1 MLSILIALLI
11 GGGIGSAIG
20 FDLQSTPWGITCG
33 IAGYVITQ
41 IIISLILRKK
51 INAVQAG
58 IQTEMNADRER
69 INRQLTLFQQRQPGN
84 MNGLKQL
91 ADRLQGEVSQKL
103 LSATDRF
110 KVFYPWSPMLY
121 KQINA
126 MKVQLYFQVKNYDE
140 VDRLLPKSM
149 LIDPLS
155 LSIKLVR
162 MFKNEDKDFDSFY
175 NKKCSKFKGE
185 QGAFIACV
193 YAWIK
198 LKQQNTQSAVAA
210 LRTARKYSDHPVL
223 VENLD
228 KLLNDRKKDFSNAGF
243 GEQWYALGLEEFK
256 PKALRRR
263 NNHGPMY

>member
-155 LSIKLVR
+155 LSIKLGR

-175 NKKCSKFKGE
+175 NKKCSK
-185 QGAFIACV
+185 
-193 YAWIK
+193 
-198 LKQQNTQSAVAA
+198 
-210 LRTARKYSDHPVL
+210 
-223 VENLD
+223 
-228 KLLNDRKKDFSNAGF
+228 
-243 GEQWYALGLEEFK
+243 
-256 PKALRRR
+256 
-263 NNHGPMY
+263 

>member
-1 MLSILIALLI
+1 MLSILIAVII
-11 GGGIGSAIG
+11 GASIAIAMIV
-20 FDLQSTPWGITCG
+20 DQQSVAWSIVSG
-33 IAGYVITQ
+33 IAGYVVVQ

-58 IQTEMNADRER
+58 IQAEMNADRER
-69 INRQLTLFQQRQPGN
+69 INRQLTTFQQRQPGN

-91 ADRLQGEVSQKL
+91 ADRLQSEVSRKL
-103 LSATDRF
+103 LEATERF

-126 MKVQLYFQVKNYDE
+126 MKVQLYFQIKDYGE

-149 LIDPLS
+149 LLDPLS

-162 MFKNEDKDFDSFY
+162 MYKNDDKELDSFY
-175 NKKCSKFKGE
+175 NKKCSRFKSE
-185 QGAFIACV
+185 QGAFIASV

-198 LKQQNTQSAVAA
+198 LKQQNTQAAIAA
-210 LRTARKYSDHPVL
+210 LRAARKHSDHPVL
-223 VENLD
+223 VDNLD
-228 KLLNDRKKDFSNAGF
+228 KLLNDKKKDYSNAGF

-256 PKALRRR
+256 PKAVRRR
-263 NNHGPMY
+263 NNGPMY

>member
-11 GGGIGSAIG
+11 SCGIGIVIG
-20 FDLQSTPWGITCG
+20 HDLQSPGWGITCG
-33 IAGYVITQ
+33 IAAYVITQ

-51 INAVQAG
+51 INAIQAG
-58 IQTEMNADRER
+58 IQNEMNADRER
-69 INRQLTLFQQRQPGN
+69 INRQLTTFQQRQPGN

-91 ADRLQGEVSQKL
+91 ADRLQSEVSRKL
-103 LSATDRF
+103 LAATDRF

-126 MKVQLYFQVKNYDE
+126 MKVQLYFQVKDYEE

-149 LIDPLS
+149 LLDPLS

-162 MFKNEDKDFDSFY
+162 MFKNEDGELDKFY

-198 LKQQNTQSAVAA
+198 LKQQNTQAAVAA
-210 LRTARKYSDHPVL
+210 LRSARKLSDHPVL

-256 PKALRRR
+256 PKAVRRR
-263 NNHGPMY
+263 NNGPMY

>member
-11 GGGIGSAIG
+11 SGGIGFAVG
-20 FDLQSTPWGITCG
+20 YDLQSTPWGITCG
-33 IAGYVITQ
+33 IAAYVITQ

-51 INAVQAG
+51 INAIQAG
-58 IQTEMNADRER
+58 IQNEMNADRER
-69 INRQLTLFQQRQPGN
+69 INRQLSTFQQRQPGN

-91 ADRLQGEVSQKL
+91 ADRLQGEVSRKL
-103 LSATDRF
+103 LGATDRF
-110 KVFYPWSPMLY
+110 KIFYPWSPMLY

-126 MKVQLYFQVKNYDE
+126 MKMQLYFQLKDYEE

-162 MFKNEDKDFDSFY
+162 MFKNEDKELDSFY

-185 QGAFIACV
+185 QGAFIASV

-198 LKQQNTQSAVAA
+198 LKQQNSQAAVAA
-210 LRTARKYSDHPVL
+210 LRSARKLSDHPVL

-243 GEQWYALGLEEFK
+243 GEQWFALGLEEFK
-256 PKALRRR
+256 PKAVRRR
-263 NNHGPMY
+263 NNGPMY

>member
-1 MLSILIALLI
+1 MLSILIAVII
-11 GGGIGSAIG
+11 GASIAIAMIV
-20 FDLQSTPWGITCG
+20 DQQSVAWSIVSG
-33 IAGYVITQ
+33 IAGYVVVQ

-58 IQTEMNADRER
+58 IQAEMNADRER
-69 INRQLTLFQQRQPGN
+69 INRQLTTFQQRQPGN

-91 ADRLQGEVSQKL
+91 ADRLQSEVSRKL
-103 LSATDRF
+103 LEATERF

-126 MKVQLYFQVKNYDE
+126 MKVQLYFQVRDYEE

-149 LIDPLS
+149 LLDPLS

-162 MFKNEDKDFDSFY
+162 MYKNDDKELDSFY
-175 NKKCSKFKGE
+175 NKKCSRFKSE
-185 QGAFIACV
+185 QGAFIASV

-198 LKQQNTQSAVAA
+198 LKQQNTQAAIAA
-210 LRTARKYSDHPVL
+210 LRAARKHSDHPVL
-223 VENLD
+223 VDNLD
-228 KLLNDRKKDFSNAGF
+228 KLLNDKKKDYSNAGF

-256 PKALRRR
+256 PKAVRRR
-263 NNHGPMY
+263 NNGPMY

>member
-1 MLSILIALLI
+1 MLSILIAVII
-11 GGGIGSAIG
+11 GGAIIAAMIV
-20 FDLQSTPWGITCG
+20 DQQSVAWAIVSG
-33 IAGYVITQ
+33 IAGYVVTQ

-51 INAVQAG
+51 VNAVQAG
-58 IQTEMNADRER
+58 IQAEMNADRER
-69 INRQLTLFQQRQPGN
+69 INRQLTTFQQRQPGN

-91 ADRLQGEVSQKL
+91 ADRLQGEVSRKL
-103 LSATDRF
+103 LASTERF

-126 MKVQLYFQVKNYDE
+126 MKMQLYFQVRDYEE

-162 MFKNEDKDFDSFY
+162 MFKNDDKELDAFY
-175 NKKCSKFKGE
+175 NKKCSRFKSD

-198 LKQQNTQSAVAA
+198 LKQQNTQAAVAA
-210 LRTARKYSDHPVL
+210 LRAARKLSDHPVL

-228 KLLNDRKKDFSNAGF
+228 KLLNDKKKDFSNAGF

-256 PKALRRR
+256 PKAVRRR
-263 NNHGPMY
+263 NNGPMY

>member
-1 MLSILIALLI
+1 MLSILIAVI
-11 GGGIGSAIG
+11 VGAAVAVAMIVDQQHIAWSIV
-20 FDLQSTPWGITCG
+20 SG
-33 IAGYVITQ
+33 IAGYVIVQ
-41 IIISLILRKK
+41 IIISLVLRKK

-58 IQTEMNADRER
+58 LQAEMNADRER
-69 INRQLTLFQQRQPGN
+69 INRQLMTFQQRQPGN
-84 MNGLKQL
+84 MNGLRQL
-91 ADRLQGEVSQKL
+91 ADRLQGEVSRKL
-103 LSATDRF
+103 LAATDRF

-126 MKVQLYFQVKNYDE
+126 MKMQLYFQIRDYEE
-140 VDRLLPKSM
+140 VDKLLPKSM

-162 MFKNEDKDFDSFY
+162 MFKNDDRELDTFY
-175 NKKCSKFKGE
+175 TKKCSRFKSD

-198 LKQQNTQSAVAA
+198 LKQQDIQTAVSALQA
-210 LRTARKYSDHPVL
+210 ARKLSDHPVL

-256 PKALRRR
+256 PKAVRKR
-263 NNHGPMY
+263 NNGPMY

>member
-1 MLSILIALLI
+1 MLSILIAALT
-11 GGGIGSAIG
+11 GAGIAAAMIVDQQHIAWSIV
-20 FDLQSTPWGITCG
+20 SG
-33 IAGYVITQ
+33 IAGYVVVQ

-51 INAVQAG
+51 INAVQAE
-58 IQTEMNADRER
+58 IQAEMNADRER
-69 INRQLTLFQQRQPGN
+69 INRQLTTFQQRQPGN

-91 ADRLQGEVSQKL
+91 ADRLQSEVSRKVL
-103 LSATDRF
+103 AATDRF

-126 MKVQLYFQVKNYDE
+126 MKMQLYFQIRDYAE

-149 LIDPLS
+149 LLDPLS

-162 MFKNEDKDFDSFY
+162 MYKNGDRDLDNFY
-175 NKKCSKFKGE
+175 NKKCTRFKNE
-185 QGAFIACV
+185 QGAFVACV

-198 LKQQNTQSAVAA
+198 LKQQNTQAAVAA
-210 LRTARKYSDHPVL
+210 LRSARKLSDHPVL

-228 KLLNDRKKDFSNAGF
+228 KLLNDKKKDFSNAGF

-256 PKALRRR
+256 PKAVRRR
-263 NNHGPMY
+263 NNGPMY